1 MKTGKGGQ
9 QMILPAPVA
18 YGFIPVG
25 AALLIAGIWP
35 VKAEGN
41 WWRSSA
47 WGVPDR
53 IQLIVFGIALI
64 AIGLDAAMYGIL
76 PIWGK

>member
-1 MKTGKGGQ
+1 
-9 QMILPAPVA
+9 
-18 YGFIPVG
+18 
-25 AALLIAGIWP
+25 LIAGIWP